1 MVQSVTK
8 KDATENERDKDNKR
22 RRLQVLSLKEMMLE
36 TLQRTLGAASE
47 RERRSQCD
55 AEAFGIR

>member
-22 RRLQVLSLKEMMLE
+22 RRLQVLSLEKMILE

-47 RERRSQCD
+47 RERETKSM
-55 AEAFGIR
+55 